1 MNNRGQFSIIAA
13 LLVAIVLIGTLIA
26 VYAMI
31 RYDSSQ
37 NQPPQSLTATDET
50 NLAIQKALGF
60 TVGYYGSML
69 QVTGNQ
75 TYAEANATAYMNN
88 ALQYIQSMNP
98 SWGES
103 ISMTS
108 LNLRTDWFSN
118 PSISQGQISVVY
130 DLTNLGIDGINYTT
144 SCSLGV
150 QIFRSPNS
158 NQVCLNVTQDS
169 TEPLTSLGQQNFAF
183 YSYNYTTSNW
193 QLENPTLGY
202 VVFTNGTYLINT
214 PSGIE
219 SSAFMVQVTDLRGIM
234 VEASSYNSYNLDFTF
249 GSQSMTQNSPVV
261 VQLLQNGT
269 MQTFGQD
276 LVNTTQA
283 LPIPPIPVKSLNL
296 CQTGSTSD
304 IPFQVEDWASGYQI
318 PLGLTS
324 NYTIFSNSQ
333 MIVFEVTPSQS
344 QLTLWW
350 NGNDVAIQP
359 SAAYTDKYFTA
370 DNSATGTLSNG
381 QMTLQFA
388 LNSGNS
394 IPPLTAK
401 VGTISS
407 TTNFMRING
416 NSGGFG
422 SGFGYVIIK
431 GVVRDIVQGEAEW
444 GGNGIGGCPNVY
456 SQIVLTLPANTNY
469 FTYQL
474 RLIFINSTARTVSDL
489 SPLQLTTSISQ
500 PQAMTENGVSNGI
513 PIVSN
518 SNGYFSNSTGSAHH
532 WSELIN
538 SGQQGTGIMFTSAEN
553 QQLYA
558 FDSKTSPHAYTGALY
573 VNAATPTIELDPVT
587 SAGSVSFTS
596 PLDLTWYG
604 AVATF
609 NGANPI
615 YTSSGNSGLWS
626 LVEQPPT
633 VTIYP
638 QSSAGA
644 SIVLSPTSDP
654 VGTLVTVLGGGF
666 SSGSQIKI
674 TFNGQT
680 VGTATA
686 TAYGTIPLGTSFT
699 VPSSAPGSYTV
710 TATDTSSNSGS
721 ATFTIVPS
729 ENIAFQLNGVG
740 TDAGTSTVLT
750 IDSVPYT
757 LSTLPPSFNW
767 PAGSVH
773 TIAASSTDAAGTGKQ
788 YAWLS
793 WSNGGAQTQTYI
805 VPTSSA
811 TLTVNYNTQY
821 YLTVSSA
828 YGSQTGQGWYNSG
841 STADFNINTPV
852 SGGSG
857 TQYLFTSWT
866 GGGTGSYGGTN
877 NPGSVVMNN
886 PITET
891 AAWTTQYQ
899 ATFAVTPS
907 GTGTTTPSVATWYNA
922 GVGGQQITA
931 TANSGYTFLYWS
943 ASPTGSVTFANSGSS
958 STTMTVNSAN
968 AVVEATFAV
977 ISGPLAKFAF
987 STIGTQTVGS
997 AFQITVTAQDAS
1009 GNTVTGYTGSPTLT
1023 YSAGT
1028 VSPGTIGPFTY
1039 GVWTGSVTL
1048 VTPGTGV
1055 ALTATGSGES
1065 GTSNKFEVTSALALD
1080 TSSSADAD
1088 TSTIQLSLTTT
1099 QPNDVIYVSAA
1110 IGKSQTFGA
1119 ITSTPSLTWTSRASI
1134 TNSVDSLETWYAIM
1148 PSAGSVTISISL
1160 NGGAS
1165 HWAATVFAVSGAN
1178 TASPFDGTAQT
1189 NSGDSGTASASITT
1203 TQLNDFVIGTLD
1215 TSNTNS
1221 LTAGTGFTVITTGVY
1236 SGFRQT
1242 SNEYEI
1248 GTTAG
1253 KYTPTYTFTTNNWNM
1268 IADAIQAATSPSIT
1282 LTPTSGS
1289 VGSTVTVSGSYFA
1302 ANSAITVKFAATTVA
1317 TTTST
1322 STGVIPSGV
1331 TFTVPSSG
1339 TGAQTVTVTDAYS
1352 NSATATFTVASI
1364 ALSPTSGVVGSTVTV
1379 SGSGF
1384 VPSHSVTITYDGSTV
1399 ATTTST
1405 SSGSIPSGVS
1415 FSVPASVAGSNTVQA
1430 SDGTNSATATFT
1442 ITSAIS
1448 LSPTSGTVGSTVTIT
1463 ATGMLGSH
1471 SVTATFAGTAV
1482 TLSTS
1487 TTTSTGGLS
1496 ATFTV
1501 PSATSGSNTVQLSDG
1516 TNSPTATF
1524 TVTSAISLSPT
1535 SGTVGSTVTITATG
1549 MLGSHSVTAT
1559 FAGTAVTLSTSTTT
1573 STGGLSA
1580 TFTVPSASSGGQT
1593 VQLTDGTNSP
1603 TATFTVISAISLS
1616 PTSGSVGSTVTI
1628 TATGMHSSSAV
1639 TAKFGSTAV
1648 TLSTSTTTSTG
1659 GLLATFTVPSAV
1671 AGAQTVTLTDN
1682 TNSPTAS
1689 FTVTPAINLSPSQ
1702 GATSVK
1708 VKVTG
1713 NGFAANSAVTIQF
1726 DGTTVNSTTST
1737 STGAIP
1743 SSGVIFTVPSSAIV
1757 GSHTVTATDGSSNSA
1772 SATFIVT
1779 GTPAVVASNQA
1790 DADTSTV
1797 QITLTTTLPNE
1808 LVYVS
1813 ADIGTSQT
1821 FGTPSSTPS
1830 VTWTSR
1836 ASITSGDLLGTWY
1849 AIIPSAEQVTISIP
1863 LNNGASH
1870 WAATAFAVSGENIA
1884 SPFDGTAKTNSGDS
1898 GTASA
1903 SITTSHANDL
1913 IIGVLD
1919 AQGTN
1924 TLTVGHGFTLIT
1936 TGAYTNYRE
1945 TSAEYETVSA
1955 TGTYTPSYTFAS
1967 TNWGMIADAIQGVP

>member
-1 MNNRGQFSIIAA
+1 LNNRGQFSIIAA

-37 NQPPQSLTATDET
+37 NQSPQLLTATDET
-50 NLAIQKALGF
+50 NAAILKALGF
-60 TVGYYGSML
+60 TVGYYGSVL

-88 ALQYIQSMNP
+88 ALQYIESMNP
-98 SWGES
+98 SWGEV
-103 ISMTS
+103 ISSVNSTTLHLS
-108 LNLRTDWFSN
+108 TNWFSN
-118 PSISQGQISVVY
+118 PSFSTGQISVLY
-130 DLTNLGIDGINYTT
+130 DLTNMGIYGINYTT
-144 SCSLGV
+144 SCSLSV

-158 NQVCLNVTQDS
+158 NQVCLNVTQNQN
-169 TEPLTSLGQQNFAF
+169 EPLTSLGEQNFAF

-193 QLENPTLGY
+193 QLENPTLGFII
-202 VVFTNGTYLINT
+202 FTNGTYIINT
-214 PSGIE
+214 PSGIT
-219 SSAFMVQVTDLRGIM
+219 SSAFMLQVTDSRGIM
-234 VEASSYNSYNLDFTF
+234 VEASSYNSYDLDFTF
-249 GSQSMTQNSPVV
+249 GSQSMTQSSPVV

-276 LVNTTQA
+276 LVNTTQT
-283 LPIPPIPVKSLNL
+283 LPIPPISVKSLNL
-296 CQTGSTSD
+296 CQTGATTD
-304 IPFQVEDWASGYQI
+304 IPFQVEDWASQYRI
-318 PLGLTS
+318 PLGLTN
-324 NYTIFSNSQ
+324 NYTIFSSSQ
-333 MIVFEVTPSQS
+333 MIVFEVTPSTS

-350 NGNDVAIQP
+350 NGSDTAIQ
-359 SAAYTDKYFTA
+359 SRSAYTDKYFTG
-370 DNSATGTLSNG
+370 DNPGAGTLSNG
-381 QMTLQFA
+381 KVTLNVIYNNGVFQIQTV
-388 LNSGNS
+388 LGSVTS
-394 IPPLTAK
+394 TA
-401 VGTISS
+401 S
-407 TTNFMRING
+407 FMRINKDD
-416 NSGGFG
+416 STYG
-422 SGFGYVIIK
+422 SGPAYIIQY
-431 GVVRDIVQGEAEW
+431 GVVRDIVQEEAEW
-444 GGNGIGGCPNVY
+444 GGGVTNCPNVY
-456 SQIVLTLPANTNY
+456 SQIVITLPANATY

-474 RLIFINSTARTVSDL
+474 RTIFIASTIARTVSDL

-513 PIVSN
+513 PIVSS
-518 SNGYFSNSTGSAHH
+518 SNGYFSNSTDSAHH

-538 SGQQGTGIMFTSAEN
+538 SGQQGTGIMFTTAEN

-558 FDSKTSPHAYTGALY
+558 FDHMTSPHAYTGALY

-615 YTSSGNSGLWS
+615 YPSTGNSGLWS

-644 SIVLSPTSDP
+644 SIFLTPASDP
-654 VGTLVTVLGGGF
+654 VGTSVTVLGGGF
-666 SSGSQIKI
+666 SAGSQIRI

-680 VGTATA
+680 VETVTATHF
-686 TAYGTIPLGTSFT
+686 GTIPLGTSFT
-699 VPSSAPGSYTV
+699 VPSSAPGSYAV
-710 TATDTSSNSGS
+710 TATDTSSNSAS

-729 ENIAFQLNGVG
+729 ENIAFQINGVG
-740 TDAGTSTVLT
+740 ADAGSSTILT
-750 IDSVPYT
+750 IDSVQYT
-757 LSTLPPSFNW
+757 LSTLPSSFSW
-767 PAGSVH
+767 PAGSIH
-773 TIAASSTDAAGTGKQ
+773 TIAASSTVAAGTGKQ
-788 YAWLS
+788 YAWVA
-793 WSNGGAQTQTYI
+793 WSNGGAQTQTYT
-805 VPTSSA
+805 VPTSNA

-828 YGSQTGQGWYNSG
+828 YGTQTGQGWYNSG
-841 STADFNINTPV
+841 SAANFNVNTPV

-857 TQYLFTSWT
+857 TQYIFTSWT
-866 GGGTGSYGGTN
+866 GSGTGSYSGTN

-891 AAWTTQYQ
+891 AGWNTQYQ
-899 ATFAVTPS
+899 VTFAVTPS
-907 GTGTTTPSVATWYNA
+907 GEGTTTPSSATWYNA
-922 GVGGQQITA
+922 GAAGQPITA
-931 TANSGYTFLYWS
+931 SANSGYTFLYWS

-997 AFQITVTAQDAS
+997 AFQITVTAQDSS
-1009 GNTVTGYTGSPTLT
+1009 GNTVTSYTGTPTLT

-1028 VSPGTIGPFTY
+1028 ISPATIGPFTY
-1039 GVWTGSVTL
+1039 GVWTGSVT
-1048 VTPGTGV
+1048 VTTPGTNV

-1065 GTSNKFEVTSALALD
+1065 GTSNKFEVTSVLALD

-1088 TSTIQLSLTTT
+1088 TSTIQLTLTTT
-1099 QPNDVIYVSAA
+1099 QPNDLIYVSAA
-1110 IGKSQTFGA
+1110 IGKSQTFGT
-1119 ITSTPSLTWTSRASI
+1119 ITSSPSLTWTSRASI
-1134 TNSVDSLETWYAIM
+1134 TNSADTLGTWWAIM

-1165 HWAATVFAVSGAN
+1165 HWAATVFAVSGVN

-1189 NSGDSGTASASITT
+1189 NSGDSGTASVSITT
-1203 TQLNDFVIGTLD
+1203 TQPNDFVIGTLD
-1215 TSNTNS
+1215 TSSTNS
-1221 LTAGTGFTVITTGVY
+1221 VTAGTGFTIITTGVY
-1236 SGFRQT
+1236 SGFRT
-1242 SNEYEI
+1242 ASNEYQI

-1253 KYTPTYTFTTNNWNM
+1253 KYTPTYTFTANNWNM

-1282 LTPTSGS
+1282 LTPTSGA

-1302 ANSAITVKFAATTVA
+1302 ANSAITVKFDGSTVT

-1322 STGVIPSGV
+1322 STGTIPSGV
-1331 TFTVPSSG
+1331 TFTVPSSNG
-1339 TGAQTVTVTDAYS
+1339 GAQTVTATDAYS
-1352 NSATATFTVASI
+1352 NSATATFTVPASI
-1364 ALSPTSGVVGSTVTV
+1364 ALSPTSGAVGSTVTV

-1384 VPSHSVTITYDGSTV
+1384 VPSHSITITYDGSTV
-1399 ATTTST
+1399 ATTTSS
-1405 SSGSIPSGVS
+1405 SSGSIPSGIG
-1415 FSVPASVAGSNTVQA
+1415 FSVPASVSGSNTVQA
-1430 SDGTNSATATFT
+1430 SDGTNSPTAIFT
-1442 ITSAIS
+1442 VTSAIS
-1448 LSPTSGTVGSTVTIT
+1448 LSPTSGNVGSTVTIT

-1471 SVTATFAGTAV
+1471 SVTATFGGTAV

-1487 TTTSTGGLS
+1487 TTSATGGLS

-1501 PSATSGSNTVQLSDG
+1501 PAATSGGQTVQLSDG
-1516 TNSPTATF
+1516 TNSPTATY

-1535 SGTVGSTVTITATG
+1535 SGNVGSTVTVTATG
-1549 MLGSHSVTAT
+1549 MLGTHSVSAT
-1559 FAGTAVTLSTSTTT
+1559 FAGTAVTLSTSTT
-1573 STGGLSA
+1573 SATGGLSA
-1580 TFTVPSASSGGQT
+1580 TFTVPAS
-1593 VQLTDGTNSP
+1593 
-1603 TATFTVISAISLS
+1603 
-1616 PTSGSVGSTVTI
+1616 
-1628 TATGMHSSSAV
+1628 
-1639 TAKFGSTAV
+1639 
-1648 TLSTSTTTSTG
+1648 
-1659 GLLATFTVPSAV
+1659 V
-1671 AGAQTVTLTDN
+1671 AGAQTVTFTDN

-1713 NGFAANSAVTIQF
+1713 NGFAANSAVTIKF
-1726 DGTTVNSTTST
+1726 DGANVNSTTST

-1757 GSHTVTATDGSSNSA
+1757 GSHTVTATDASSNSA
-1772 SATFIVT
+1772 SAIFTVT
-1779 GTPAVVASNQA
+1779 GTPVVVASTNA
-1790 DADTSTV
+1790 NGFSSTV
-1797 QITLTTTLPNE
+1797 QVTLTTTLPNE

-1813 ADIGTSQT
+1813 ADIGTAQT

-1836 ASITSGDLLGTWY
+1836 GSITNADTLGTWW
-1849 AIIPSAEQVTISIP
+1849 AIIPSAEQVAISIP
-1863 LNNGASH
+1863 LNNGESH
-1870 WAATAFAVSGENIA
+1870 WAATAFAISGENTA
-1884 SPFDGTAKTNSGDS
+1884 SPFDGTAQTKSGDS

-1919 AQGTN
+1919 AQN
-1924 TLTVGHGFTLIT
+1924 TYSLTTGHGFTLIT

-1945 TSAEYETVSA
+1945 TSAEYETVST
-1955 TGTYTPSYTFAS
+1955 TGTYTPSYTFTS
-1967 TNWGMIADAIQGVP
+1967 TDWGMIADAIQGVP